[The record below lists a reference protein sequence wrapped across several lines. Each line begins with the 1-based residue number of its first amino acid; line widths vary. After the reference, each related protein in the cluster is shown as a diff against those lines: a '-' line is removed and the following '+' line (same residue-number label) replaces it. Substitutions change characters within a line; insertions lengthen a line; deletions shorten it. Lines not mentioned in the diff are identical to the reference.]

1 MDTKAKKVVSLFGA
15 EPAGGSDDIPIHEQV
30 FRELRR
36 QILFG
41 GFLPGRAITLRGL
54 ASSLG
59 VSPMPVREAV
69 RRLIAERALELH
81 GNRRV
86 SIPAMTP
93 DKFSQIAFARS
104 VLEPELAARALPSFG
119 SRELRR
125 LREIDAKVDRSMKAG
140 DLEGYMRANHAFH
153 FTIYRLSGAD
163 TLLALVESVWLQFG
177 PFMRTVYGRYGTSNL
192 DDQHRRA
199 IAAIAANNEKEL
211 RDAIDEDIRQGFQFI
226 RDEVMSD

>member
-1 MDTKAKKVVSLFGA
+1 
-15 EPAGGSDDIPIHEQV
+15 
-30 FRELRR
+30 
-36 QILFG
+36 
-41 GFLPGRAITLRGL
+41 
-54 ASSLG
+54 
-59 VSPMPVREAV
+59 
-69 RRLIAERALELH
+69 
-81 GNRRV
+81 
-86 SIPAMTP
+86 
-93 DKFSQIAFARS
+93 
-104 VLEPELAARALPSFG
+104 
-119 SRELRR
+119 
-125 LREIDAKVDRSMKAG
+125 
-140 DLEGYMRANHAFH
+140 MRANHAFH